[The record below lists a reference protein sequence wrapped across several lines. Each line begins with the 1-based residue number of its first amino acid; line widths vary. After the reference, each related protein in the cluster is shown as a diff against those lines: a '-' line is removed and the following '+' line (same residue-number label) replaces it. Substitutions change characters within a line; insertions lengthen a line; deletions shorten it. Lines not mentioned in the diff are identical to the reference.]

1 MKAEKL
7 EAEIMK
13 LSPEARAAL
22 AEKIIL
28 SLEEP
33 SESENE
39 RLWVEEAERRLKEM
53 HQGVVTEVPAEE
65 VFRRAKAA
73 IS

>member
-1 MKAEKL
+1 MKAEEL
-7 EAEIMK
+7 EVEIMK

-39 RLWVEEAERRLKEM
+39 RLWVAEAERRLKEM
-53 HQGVVTEVPAEE
+53 RQGVVTEVPAEE

>member
-53 HQGVVTEVPAEE
+53 RQGVVAEVPAEE

>member
-1 MKAEKL
+1 
-7 EAEIMK
+7 
-13 LSPEARAAL
+13 
-22 AEKIIL
+22 L

-39 RLWVEEAERRLKEM
+39 RLWVAEAERRLKEM
-53 HQGVVTEVPAEE
+53 RQGVVTEVPAEE

>member
-1 MKAEKL
+1 MKAEEL
-7 EAEIMK
+7 EIEIMR

-28 SLEEP
+28 SLEES

-39 RLWVEEAERRLKEM
+39 RLWVAEAERRLKEM
-53 HQGVVTEVPAEE
+53 RQGVVTEVPAEK

>member
-53 HQGVVTEVPAEE
+53 RQGVVTEVPAEE

>member
-13 LSPEARAAL
+13 LSSEARAAL

-53 HQGVVTEVPAEE
+53 RQGVVAEVPAEE

>member
-1 MKAEKL
+1 MKAEEL
-7 EAEIMK
+7 EIEIMR

-28 SLEEP
+28 SLEES

-39 RLWVEEAERRLKEM
+39 RLWVAEAERRLKEM
-53 HQGVVTEVPAEE
+53 RQGVVTEVPAEE

>member
-1 MKAEKL
+1 MKSEKL
-7 EAEIMK
+7 EAAIMK

-53 HQGVVTEVPAEE
+53 RQGAVTEIPAEE

-73 IS
+73 VS